1 MDCHFTGDAMGT
13 GAMTDTTPEALAA
26 QTEVYR
32 KMTPVQRLEIAFE
45 MSLAAREFALARL
58 RIEHPDWT
66 EKQLQREILRYAF
79 LPGELPEALR

>member
-1 MDCHFTGDAMGT
+1 
-13 GAMTDTTPEALAA
+13 MTDTSPEAQAV
-26 QTEVYR
+26 QTEIHR

-45 MSLAAREFALARL
+45 MSLAARELALARL
-58 RIEHPDWT
+58 RMEHPDWT

>member
-1 MDCHFTGDAMGT
+1 
-13 GAMTDTTPEALAA
+13 MTDTSPEAQAA

-45 MSLAAREFALARL
+45 MSLAAREFALAGLRL
-58 RIEHPDWT
+58 RHPDWT
-66 EKQLQREILRYAF
+66 ETQLQREILRYAF